1 MEMSA
6 LAEPQTGGLHATSES
21 IILLLV
27 FSSGLM
33 VCQERTVR
41 FLGSLGFF

>member
-6 LAEPQTGGLHATSES
+6 LDEPQTGGLHATSES
-21 IILLLV
+21 IISLFV
-27 FSSGLM
+27 SSPGLM

-41 FLGSLGFF
+41 FLGSLGVF